1 MLWKAAG
8 REEPA
13 SSGGEITWLGE
24 GGLDPV
30 MTTSPLGIVSQF
42 GDLGRS
48 EMLVILFT
56 EGS

>member
-1 MLWKAAG
+1 
-8 REEPA
+8 
-13 SSGGEITWLGE
+13 
-24 GGLDPV
+24 
-30 MTTSPLGIVSQF
+30 MTTSPLGHVSQS